1 MQTRAL
7 FYIFWLRHYFLYIKA
22 LLVALLSEHLTFTIL
37 FIMVKTVMFGLV
49 SLQNKS
55 ELSCSWETWLRKYLS
70 QREASLIQA
79 FQRVWSP
86 CRESDHFRRHSCPT
100 QTTAKGFAYTMHAKS
115 LQLCPTLCDSM
126 FCSPPG
132 SCPRD
137 SSGKNTGVVCHALL
151 QWIFLTQGSNL
162 YLLHLLHWQVGFLPL
177 VPPGKLVQQKTLK
190 IFFFFFF

>member
-7 FYIFWLRHYFLYIKA
+7 FYIFWLRLYFLYIKA

-55 ELSCSWETWLRKYLS
+55 GLFCSWETWLRKYLS

-86 CRESDHFRRHSCPT
+86 CRDSDHFRRHSSPT
-100 QTTAKGFAYTMHAKS
+100 QTIAKGFACTMHAKS
-115 LQLCPTLCDSM
+115 LQLCPALCDPM
-126 FCSPPG
+126 YCSPPG
-132 SCPRD
+132 SSVRGILQARILEWFAMPS
-137 SSGKNTGVVCHALL
+137 SSGS
-151 QWIFLTQGSNL
+151 F
-162 YLLHLLHWQVGFLPL
+162 
-177 VPPGKLVQQKTLK
+177 
-190 IFFFFFF
+190 